1 MTPAIHRAK
10 PVWFVLDEVASL
22 NKLPQLHTAI
32 TEARKSGNPVVL
44 GFQGR
49 SQIEKRYG
57 KDAETMLSQP
67 ATKLFLKTSEPH
79 SAKWVSDA
87 IGEIEV
93 ERLKESR
100 RHSLLPGNRQY
111 TMEIANK
118 PLVMAS
124 EIAGLE
130 PLHGYIKQENY
141 VVRVRFPY
149 VAPIERQPRFI
160 ERNVSVAVQQASVN
174 SQQASTAPDDPRRK
188 PVNKPSI
195 FPGSTRQKP

>member
-1 MTPAIHRAK
+1 
-10 PVWFVLDEVASL
+10 
-22 NKLPQLHTAI
+22 
-32 TEARKSGNPVVL
+32 
-44 GFQGR
+44 
-49 SQIEKRYG
+49 
-57 KDAETMLSQP
+57 MLSQP

-79 SAKWVSDA
+79 SSKWVSDA

-130 PLHGYIKQENY
+130 PLHGYLKEENL
-141 VVRVRFPY
+141 VVKVQFPY
-149 VAPIERQPRFI
+149 VRGIARQPAFV
-160 ERNVSVAVQQASVN
+160 ERGTPTPSRPAMAKEIIPPS
-174 SQQASTAPDDPRRK
+174 SQDVVIPMPQRDPVGRQG
-188 PVNKPSI
+188 I
-195 FPGSTRQKP
+195 FPLAPQRKVVNAEAPVWDESQWID